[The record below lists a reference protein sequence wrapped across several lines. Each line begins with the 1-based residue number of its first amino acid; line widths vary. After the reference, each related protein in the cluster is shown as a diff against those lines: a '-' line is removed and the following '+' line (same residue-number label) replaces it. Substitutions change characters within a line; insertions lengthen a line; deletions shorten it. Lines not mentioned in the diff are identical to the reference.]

1 MGIPAIVGTQE
12 ATRILRDGQQVTVNA
27 YNGVVYEGQI
37 EVEVAPEQKDI
48 ISESRLSTG
57 KTKIKIKVNLAFP
70 LRLQEIASKSEG
82 VGLLRIEHM
91 VTQSGIL
98 LPSWSNRERKKIT

>member
-1 MGIPAIVGTQE
+1 M
-12 ATRILRDGQQVTVNA
+12 
-27 YNGVVYEGQI
+27 YEGRI
-37 EVEVAPEQKDI
+37 EVEVGPEQKDI

-70 LRLQEIASKSEG
+70 LRLQEIASKSKG

-91 VTQSGIL
+91 VTQSGIHPAKL
-98 LPSWSNRERKKIT
+98 VKQGKKEDYIKILMNGIRPIAKAFDPKPVWIRTLDAR